1 MVSIEQ
7 YRQYRQ
13 VLVELHSKILND
25 YVHETEFK
33 QAAEILG
40 ILNKQN
46 RVVIESETDKD
57 ALYDFNIYEKIRDGK
72 STLSLFEENYSLKNQ
87 LEHELLKA
95 MLQSE
100 ASLYEVT
107 YIDKKEG
114 MLILNDILRGLN
126 KPFKLIDLSL
136 SDSIKHNALI
146 YTRLLHLEEFSI
158 TSGLGFLFSINHKD
172 YILNRSRKML
182 KKMKTG
188 DTSTNR
194 FIVFFHLNR
203 SDGLPILFE
212 KVN

>member
-1 MVSIEQ
+1 MIRIEQ

-13 VLVELHSKILND
+13 VQVELHTKILND

-46 RVVIESETDKD
+46 RVVIESEADKD
-57 ALYDFNIYEKIRDGK
+57 AIYDFNIYEKIRNGK
-72 STLSLFEENYSLKNQ
+72 STLSLFEENYSLENQ
-87 LEHELLKA
+87 LENELLKA

-100 ASLYEVT
+100 ASLYEVI

-158 TSGLGFLFSINHKD
+158 TSGLGFL
-172 YILNRSRKML
+172 M
-182 KKMKTG
+182 
-188 DTSTNR
+188 
-194 FIVFFHLNR
+194 
-203 SDGLPILFE
+203 
-212 KVN
+212 

>member
-13 VLVELHSKILND
+13 VQVELHTKILND

-40 ILNKQN
+40 ILNEQN
-46 RVVIESETDKD
+46 RVVIESEADKD

-107 YIDKKEG
+107 YIDKKER

-146 YTRLLHLEEFSI
+146 YTRSLHLEEFSI
-158 TSGLGFLFSINHKD
+158 TSGLGFIFSANHKN

-194 FIVFFHLNR
+194 FIVFFLLNR

>member
-1 MVSIEQ
+1 M
-7 YRQYRQ
+7 
-13 VLVELHSKILND
+13 
-25 YVHETEFK
+25 
-33 QAAEILG
+33 
-40 ILNKQN
+40 
-46 RVVIESETDKD
+46 
-57 ALYDFNIYEKIRDGK
+57 
-72 STLSLFEENYSLKNQ
+72 
-87 LEHELLKA
+87 LKA

-107 YIDKKEG
+107 YIDKKER